1 MAEYDFTTVDEF
13 LALCDTKPSPKLV
26 KCYGC
31 GKWIREG
38 ERYVSS
44 WLGQFHLDCKETM
57 P

>member
-1 MAEYDFTTVDEF
+1 VAEYDFTTVDEF